1 MHFKGCEADVGILID
16 MDPKDDR
23 WANKSALYTAVSRA
37 KFLLYVLYKDKP
49 Q

>member
-1 MHFKGCEADVGILID
+1 MCFKGCEADAVILID
-16 MDPKDDR
+16 IDLKDKNWNR
-23 WANKSALYTAVSRA
+23 SALYTAVSRA